1 MSSSDS
7 CRGSAISAAGAAGAV
22 VAERLDH
29 GCLVRG
35 FKPRG
40 ETHAISA
47 IVGRFNKAMATTLFN
62 TTGYVSSPAWHS
74 AHSCTSQ
81 IERLGLHLSIP
92 VITQTPEL

>member
-1 MSSSDS
+1 MARRSQQRVQ
-7 CRGSAISAAGAAGAV
+7 RGQSLQKGLFTAV
-22 VAERLDH
+22 WC
-29 GCLVRG
+29 GG